1 MIDLDKA
8 LVSPAAVFRA
18 PEDIVDE
25 AALTH
30 AQKCQALQQ
39 WAYDLRELMVATDEN
54 MAPEED
60 AGANAEQLSKVEALL
75 ERLGGGRDP
84 APTRQGGG

>member
-8 LVSPAAVFRA
+8 LVSPAAVFPT
-18 PEDIVDE
+18 PEHILDE

-30 AQKCQALQQ
+30 AQKCQALKQ

-54 MAPEED
+54 MAPEKD
-60 AGANAEQLSKVEALL
+60 AGANAEQLSRVEALL
-75 ERLGGGRDP
+75 ERLGAGGNA
-84 APTRQGGG
+84 APTRQGGA